1 MGHEGGSFRRNYT
14 FWTAKN
20 LYYFWEGN
28 SWASLIRLPLQYWKN
43 ERIRMGDTWIPLE
56 ATVSRG
62 TALFRAL
69 TVVKDSRIA
78 KPEAPFGELNVR
90 AEMDPGPHAVSPF
103 GTGKRRPAQN
113 I

>member
-1 MGHEGGSFRRNYT
+1 
-14 FWTAKN
+14 
-20 LYYFWEGN
+20 
-28 SWASLIRLPLQYWKN
+28 
-43 ERIRMGDTWIPLE
+43 MGDTWIPLE